1 MKSIFLTQYKLSC
14 LLSVV
19 SLINASVIEGQK
31 INQIYKISREFLEI
45 MINKKKWL
53 NFFCIY
59 LFDLLKYIGYEL
71 DYVNNNRLK
80 Y

>member
-1 MKSIFLTQYKLSC
+1 M
-14 LLSVV
+14 
-19 SLINASVIEGQK
+19 
-31 INQIYKISREFLEI
+31 IS
-45 MINKKKWL
+45 KKKWL

-80 Y
+80 YFDTDTLKLRNSPQKL

>member
-1 MKSIFLTQYKLSC
+1 
-14 LLSVV
+14 
-19 SLINASVIEGQK
+19 
-31 INQIYKISREFLEI
+31 

-53 NFFCIY
+53 NFYCIY

-80 Y
+80 YFDTDTLEFKENYSNYTIDFPHHLL